1 LLISLKHFT
10 AFGSIWFF
18 CALSAAALADDV
30 PWRQYENGNFVAYSN
45 ASESNVAIILESLE
59 EFRSAA
65 FQIPSFV
72 IPAGRPKTL
81 VILPATHDEFLQFA
95 HYETVAG
102 FSTVLAGRPT
112 IVMPASN
119 PNIDIRAVVGHE
131 FAHTLLFNDYFKHP
145 SWYAEGFA
153 EIASSIVVD
162 SDNDSFTIGARDD
175 HRRKASK
182 PAIDWNTLVDS
193 SFDAHA
199 QGSLDRTASAY
210 AQDWLLVH
218 YLTLNKSVD
227 YASELNQYI
236 ANLNNGM
243 PSNEAFPNAFGKTAA
258 DFWQKDM
265 RVYLE
270 QIENSAFFYDTTMED
285 LDFIVSNAVNNELQP
300 MLKFLRDFANAR
312 HGRNAPDDPTDYLPG
327 RWDWFKLE
335 NQCSEPMTI
344 HVRAGTGIMVLE
356 SFYSAD
362 DSDPVPALFDI
373 EEDDTG
379 ALVLINITSLEY
391 PHVTI
396 TSDYQALMRS
406 EDVMCFDAQPAAR
419 DCLRILHRCE

>member
-1 LLISLKHFT
+1 MLVCL
-10 AFGSIWFF
+10 
-18 CALSAAALADDV
+18 LSATGLADDAA
-30 PWRQYENGNFVAYSN
+30 WRQYENSNFIAYSN
-45 ASESNVAIILESLE
+45 ATEGNVAIILESLE

-81 VILPATHDEFLQFA
+81 VILPATHEEFLQFA

-102 FSTVLAGRPT
+102 FSTVLALRPT

-162 SDNDSFTIGARDD
+162 SDNNSFTIGARED
-175 HRRKASK
+175 HRRKAAK
-182 PAIDWNTLVDS
+182 PAIDWNNLVDS
-193 SFDAHA
+193 SFDAHTL
-199 QGSLDRTASAY
+199 GDIGRTASAY

-218 YLTLNKSVD
+218 YLTLNSSAD

-243 PSNEAFPNAFGKTAA
+243 PSDEAFPDAFGKTAA
-258 DFWQKDM
+258 DFWQQDL
-265 RVYLE
+265 RAYLE
-270 QIENSAFFYDTTMED
+270 EIENSAFYYDTTMED
-285 LDFIVSNAVNNELQP
+285 LDFVVTNAVSEVLQP

-312 HGRNAPDDPTDYLPG
+312 HGRNAPDNPTEHLAG
-327 RWDWFKLE
+327 RWDWFRLD

-344 HVRAGTGIMVLE
+344 RLRAGTGIMVLE

-379 ALVLINITSLEY
+379 ALMLINITSLEY
-391 PHVTI
+391 PQVTVA
-396 TSDYQALMRS
+396 SDYRALMRS
-406 EDVMCFDAQPAAR
+406 EDVMCFDAQPDAR